1 MNRSLASSS
10 LACGCSCR
18 TYWLP
23 ASIVEAVHDW
33 TKAKRLLIG
42 ALRIIPMS
50 TSSASRLVSGDCV
63 FIVSLPLAHSTVE
76 SVANTREEVKRSFHV
91 IQGFSRVGASKQVK
105 SREGSYGASLEWAN
119 GHRSCAISPSSPRTP
134 RTSAAR
140 YAPVYSAPARAA
152 APSPL
157 TARRVRD
164 HPAAGARRR
173 PAPAHCLPGTA
184 ARHRR

>member
-63 FIVSLPLAHSTVE
+63 FIVSLPLAHSPVE
-76 SVANTREEVKRSFHV
+76 SVANTREGS
-91 IQGFSRVGASKQVK
+91 QALFSRDPGLLKSWSKRTREKRDREQEKESPESSLATMACIKPQPQVRAVRNLNQGQVQYIK
-105 SREGSYGASLEWAN
+105 GYADALEN
-119 GHRSCAISPSSPRTP
+119 M
-134 RTSAAR
+134 AAR
-140 YAPVYSAPARAA
+140 M
-152 APSPL
+152 
-157 TARRVRD
+157 
-164 HPAAGARRR
+164 G
-173 PAPAHCLPGTA
+173 
-184 ARHRR
+184 